1 MIRPLRIFAS
11 VVCLVIAACG
21 KKPSPA
27 ETSALQ
33 AESPAPVPKPLSP
46 AERAEKLGFLAHL
59 SADTEAVLSFPNSQ
73 SSLTRIKNSGWWKF
87 IESRSTGDST
97 GEESGDGSH
106 GGGDD
111 IDGSFGNDGVG
122 DGAFDE
128 PPKADA
134 ASDHI
139 ELAIAFGKTTTGQTG
154 ALFELNQKLTMIQF
168 IQYVRLL
175 AEAETVGGLVK
186 PFSGN
191 DSMEQDA
198 FRELLADEN
207 ALALVESLRMPPLL
221 VALRNDKD
229 GNAQTAAGI
238 TSMISMIGMIGE
250 AAEPLS
256 VERAGSTFEG
266 YRISGSAVAAMLEAQ
281 REAIDSMVGASP
293 AARLV
298 AAAASRD
305 LVVLS
310 GNFGGYLVVFI
321 GGSADDLVLIT
332 DPAQSLA
339 ASDRLAFTDAYR
351 DRELLTVFH
360 GSQELLDTV
369 TRTAGGLGGMAE
381 GIRKGLAS
389 VDGDTAELQE
399 CLRGLAANEA
409 RLTSR
414 IANEPVGIVAFHD
427 NGWRIEVHGGG
438 DQGMIDWQ
446 APNRLGALGNAKN
459 TAIFAN
465 FSIARGYQEEA
476 NAYLESLGS
485 TISLMTGWIAGLP
498 VDDPGFLRFR
508 DGFRVFEGTFREDLG
523 EAWSCVSTDLDA
535 SLGGER
541 AYVVDFDGTAPILPD
556 VPADMLRD
564 LPFPRAS
571 IIAPVADRSKLAESW
586 TRLDTVL
593 QRMIGKSSEL
603 TGQPIPRIQP
613 IDSERNGFTTWFL
626 PFPVFTDGFMPSVSL
641 NDSWFAASTSRGQAL
656 DLLASA
662 SDPSAAESRGLRVV
676 IGMDALRDGLRKTSE
691 VVRAH
696 PEAFDTDAAQ
706 LDDVLAF
713 LDATRE
719 LERIEVNGRREAGGL
734 RTSIHLRTR

>member
-1 MIRPLRIFAS
+1 MIRPLRILAS
-11 VVCLVIAACG
+11 VVCLVITACG

-27 ETSALQ
+27 ETSAPQ
-33 AESPAPVPKPLSP
+33 TESPAPVPKPLSP
-46 AERAEKLGFLAHL
+46 AERAEKLGFLAYL

-73 SSLTRIKNSGWWKF
+73 SSLTRIKSSGLWKF
-87 IESRSTGDST
+87 IEAQGGGGSS
-97 GEESGDGSH
+97 GEEDGDGSS

-128 PPKADA
+128 PPQADA
-134 ASDHI
+134 ASDNI
-139 ELAIAFGKTTTGQTG
+139 ELTIAFGKSTAGQTG
-154 ALFELNQKLTMIQF
+154 ALLKLNQKLTTIQF
-168 IQYVRLL
+168 IQYVRVL
-175 AEAETVGGLVK
+175 AEAVTVDGLVN
-186 PFSGN
+186 PYSGN
-191 DSMEQDA
+191 ESMEQDA
-198 FRELLADEN
+198 FRELLADED

-221 VALRNDKD
+221 IALRNDKA
-229 GNAQTAAGI
+229 GNAESAAGI
-238 TSMISMIGMIGE
+238 ASLISMIGMIGE

-256 VERAGSTFEG
+256 IERAGSNFEG
-266 YRISGSAVAAMLEAQ
+266 YRIAGSSVAEMLEAQ
-281 REAIDSMVGASP
+281 REAIDSVVGETP
-293 AARLV
+293 AARLI

-310 GNFGGYLVVFI
+310 GSFGSHLVVFI
-321 GGSADDLVLIT
+321 GSSADDLVLVT

-351 DRELLTVFH
+351 DRELLAVFH

-369 TRTAGGLGGMAE
+369 TRTAAGLGGMAE

-389 VDGDTAELQE
+389 MDGDTAELQE

-409 RLTSR
+409 RLTAR

-427 NGWRIEVHGGG
+427 DGWRIEVHGGG

-446 APNRLGALGNAKN
+446 APNRLGMLGNAKD
-459 TAIFAN
+459 TAMFAN
-465 FSIARGYQEEA
+465 FSIAPGYQEAA
-476 NAYLESLGS
+476 NAYLESLGGAVS
-485 TISLMTGWIAGLP
+485 RMTGWIAGLP

-508 DGFRVFEGTFREDLG
+508 DGFRVFDGMFREDLG
-523 EAWSCVSTDLDA
+523 EAWSCVSKDLDA

-541 AYVVDFDGTAPILPD
+541 AYVIDFNGTAPILPD
-556 VPADMLRD
+556 VPADVLRD

-571 IIAPVADRSKLAESW
+571 IIAPVADRAKLAESW
-586 TRLDTVL
+586 THLDTVL
-593 QRMIGKSSEL
+593 QRMIGKSGEL

-662 SDPSAAESRGLRVV
+662 SDPSAIESHGLRVM
-676 IGMDALRDGLRKTSE
+676 IGLDALRDGMRKACE
-691 VVRAH
+691 VIRAH
-696 PEAFDTDAAQ
+696 PEAFDTDVAQ
-706 LDDVLAF
+706 LDEVLAF

-719 LERIEVNGRREAGGL
+719 LERIEVIGRREADGL

>member
-1 MIRPLRIFAS
+1 MIRPLRILAS

-27 ETSALQ
+27 ETSAPQ

-46 AERAEKLGFLAHL
+46 TERAEKLGFLAHL

-73 SSLTRIKNSGWWKF
+73 SSLTRIKNSGLWKF
-87 IESRSTGDST
+87 IESRGGGGSS
-97 GEESGDGSH
+97 GEDGGDGSS

-111 IDGSFGNDGVG
+111 IDGSFGNDGVDG
-122 DGAFDE
+122 GAFDE
-128 PPKADA
+128 PAQADA
-134 ASDHI
+134 ASDMI
-139 ELAIAFGKTTTGQTG
+139 ELTIAFGKSTAGQTG
-154 ALFELNQKLTMIQF
+154 ALLELNQKLTTIQF
-168 IQYVRLL
+168 MQYVRVL
-175 AEAETVGGLVK
+175 AEAETVDGLVN
-186 PFSGN
+186 PYSGN
-191 DSMEQDA
+191 ESMEQDA
-198 FRELLADEN
+198 FRELLADED
-207 ALALVESLRMPPLL
+207 ALSLVESLRMPPLL
-221 VALRNDKD
+221 IALRNDKA
-229 GNAQTAAGI
+229 GNAETTAGI
-238 TSMISMIGMIGE
+238 ASLISMIGMIGE

-266 YRISGSAVAAMLEAQ
+266 YRISGSAVAGMLEAG
-281 REAIDSMVGASP
+281 REAIDSVVGESP
-293 AARLV
+293 AARLI

-310 GNFGGYLVVFI
+310 GSFGGYLVVFI
-321 GGSADDLVLIT
+321 GGSADDLVLVS
-332 DPAQSLA
+332 DPVGSLA
-339 ASDRLAFTDAYR
+339 ASDRLAFTDVYR
-351 DRELLTVFH
+351 DRELLAVFH

-369 TRTAGGLGGMAE
+369 TRTAASLGRMVE

-389 VDGDTAELQE
+389 MDGDTAELQE

-409 RLTSR
+409 RLTAR

-427 NGWRIEVHGGG
+427 EGWRIEVHGGG

-446 APNRLGALGNAKN
+446 APNRLGALGNAKD
-459 TAIFAN
+459 TAMFAN
-465 FSIARGYQEEA
+465 FSVERGYQEEA
-476 NAYLESLGS
+476 NAYLESLGR

-508 DGFRVFEGTFREDLG
+508 DGFRVFDGMFREDLG

-541 AYVVDFDGTAPILPD
+541 AYVIDFNGTAPILPD
-556 VPADMLRD
+556 MPAEVLRD

-571 IIAPVADRSKLAESW
+571 IIAPVADRTKLAESW

-662 SDPSAAESRGLRVV
+662 SDPSAIESRGLRVV
-676 IGMDALRDGLRKTSE
+676 IGIDALRDGVRKASE
-691 VVRAH
+691 VIRAH

-706 LDDVLAF
+706 LDELLAF

-719 LERIEVNGRREAGGL
+719 LERIEVNGRREADGL